1 MLRFIELSIPSY
13 SLLTAIG
20 IIVAVYFL
28 YCRNEA
34 FGIKFKQLF
43 IYTLIILAFMAIGS
57 RVVFVISQ
65 IPSAIAMQSWH
76 KILHSILGGGFVFYG
91 GLYGAVLA
99 VFLIEKNRKIEK
111 NHLMNYFIPAFPVF
125 HFFGRIGCFLAG
137 CCYGIPSSFGVV
149 LAEVDTLTRLPVQL
163 FESGYNLIMVIVLL
177 IIENRCKRQGKRY
190 NMLFCYLAMYAPF
203 RFVIEFF
210 RGDALRGAFGPLS
223 TSQWISLITVITL
236 ATIIIIKVV
245 KEKKK
250 SEKVSA

>member
-111 NHLMNYFIPAFPVF
+111 NHLMNYFIPAS
-125 HFFGRIGCFLAG
+125 
-137 CCYGIPSSFGVV
+137 SSFSPAICFIHGS
-149 LAEVDTLTRLPVQL
+149 AHTSRLGFVEL
-163 FESGYNLIMVIVLL
+163 LESAGIQFFINS
-177 IIENRCKRQGKRY
+177 
-190 NMLFCYLAMYAPF
+190 A
-203 RFVIEFF
+203 RF
-210 RGDALRGAFGPLS
+210 
-223 TSQWISLITVITL
+223 
-236 ATIIIIKVV
+236 
-245 KEKKK
+245 
-250 SEKVSA
+250 